1 MALPSQGG
9 CPCKALAERGSRGET
24 RRGPTLSAA
33 EPPPPLPAAA
43 WPPLLGG
50 RWNQGWQTQVLVCIV
65 VSGVCFLS
73 FENFPWLVGGPPGA
87 TSRRDCDGRRR
98 CDEEADGAPGVSV
111 PAHPVPRIL
120 VCMGRRRRWAK
131 FPLPG
136 TPFPPF
142 FTWRTPTRPSRP
154 STSGLSS
161 RKPSLTSQA
170 LPLCPPCPVPRFL
183 SPRPACGLW
192 VLLSESVAP
201 ADCEPLEGRDQCH
214 VPVCAQRCAHVA

>member
-120 VCMGRRRRWAK
+120 VCMGRREEMGQVPSAWNALPPLLHLANSYSSVKTQHKRPLLQEA
-131 FPLPG
+131 FPDFSGSASVPPVSCA
-136 TPFPPF
+136 PFSVPAASVRSLGVAF
-142 FTWRTPTRPSRP
+142 RVCRPSR
-154 STSGLSS
+154 L
-161 RKPSLTSQA
+161 
-170 LPLCPPCPVPRFL
+170 
-183 SPRPACGLW
+183 
-192 VLLSESVAP
+192 
-201 ADCEPLEGRDQCH
+201 
-214 VPVCAQRCAHVA
+214 